1 MATESEAFLARWH
14 RIVAEKDVVELA
26 TVLAEDVTIGAPPYW
41 TKLAGKPIVHRL
53 LGVIIET
60 IEDFTYHR
68 QWTGER
74 ELALEFRGRVGGLEL
89 QGVDLITLDDQGRI
103 TNLDVM
109 IRPINTLL
117 ALRDRVAARMAR

>member
-1 MATESEAFLARWH
+1 
-14 RIVAEKDVVELA
+14 V
-26 TVLAEDVTIGAPPYW
+26 
-41 TKLAGKPIVHRL
+41 
-53 LGVIIET
+53 
-60 IEDFTYHR
+60 
-68 QWTGER
+68 R